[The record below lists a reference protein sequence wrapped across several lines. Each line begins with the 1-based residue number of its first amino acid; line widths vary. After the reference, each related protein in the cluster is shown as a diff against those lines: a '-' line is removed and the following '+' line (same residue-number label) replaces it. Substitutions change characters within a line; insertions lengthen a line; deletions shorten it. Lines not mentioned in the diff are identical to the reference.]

1 MEKNFYEASVWSSAM
16 RSRRNAKAI
25 IDSNAW
31 EHFITFTFK
40 KDVGRDYYKVKE
52 ICLKWKRDMEK
63 LGGKI
68 FLVIENGNSGGGY
81 HAHIL
86 AKNIPKSAFT
96 PGAVYRRIIRVKTH
110 GKLMQLRNAD
120 SYGIG
125 FHAVQEIASVD
136 DINRIADYMVKSFLE
151 ARSLFQNA
159 IMANAWP
166 DCAERLY
173 FATHG
178 LERGKRS
185 RWFFHGMV
193 LRLYDNRKQKA
204 ALIVP
209 LCFEKLITDIIKVHK
224 IEHYYTSGKLHTTV
238 SRIVA
243 DIHDLIGALYIVNAN
258 LLTV

>member
-1 MEKNFYEASVWSSAM
+1 MSKKFYEASVWSSAM

-25 IDSNAW
+25 IDSNSW
-31 EHFITFTFK
+31 EYFITFTFNRE
-40 KDVGRDYYKVKE
+40 VGRDYYKVKE

-68 FLVIENGNSGGGY
+68 FLVIEDGNLGGAY

-86 AKNIPKSAFT
+86 AKDIPKSEFA
-96 PGAVYRRIIRVKTH
+96 PGAVYARIIKVKTH
-110 GKLMQLRNAD
+110 GKIKQLKNAGD
-120 SYGIG
+120 YGIG

-159 IMANAWP
+159 IMANVWP
-166 DCAERLY
+166 DRAERLY
-173 FATHG
+173 FATRG
-178 LERGKRS
+178 LERGRRS
-185 RWFFHGMV
+185 RWFSHGMI

-209 LCFEKLITDIIKVHK
+209 LCFEKAITDIIKVHK
-224 IEHYYTSGKLHTTV
+224 IEHYTSGKFHTTV

-243 DIHDLIGALYIVNAN
+243 DIHDLVGALYIVNAN